1 MVKALDFIVLLLYFL
16 LIYWLS
22 DQSTLPAPSWF
33 NFQDKVHHAGA
44 YFIMALLA
52 WRFFRHLIKR
62 AIIVFFISIA
72 FCSLY
77 GLTDEW
83 HQSFIVGRHSDIL
96 DWVAD
101 TIGAVLAM
109 YFLKLYLSFKS
120 KQLDR
125 Q

>member
-62 AIIVFFISIA
+62 PIIVFFISIA

>member
-1 MVKALDFIVLLLYFL
+1 MVKALDFIVLILYFL
-16 LIYWLS
+16 FIYWLS
-22 DQSTLPAPSWF
+22 DQSNSPAPSWF
-33 NFQDKVHHAGA
+33 EFQDKIHHAGA
-44 YFIMALLA
+44 YFIMTLLA
-52 WRFFRHLIKR
+52 WRCFRHVFKR
-62 AIIVFFISIA
+62 PIIVFFVSVA

-83 HQSFIVGRHSDIL
+83 HQSFIVGRQSDVI

-109 YFLKLYLSFKS
+109 FFLNLYFSYKS
-120 KQLDR
+120 KKLER